1 MEVLPYI
8 LLKRKNKMTK
18 LIAEF
23 CQNHNGNFDLLKK
36 MIEAAAEAGATHGKM
51 QTIFADTIAFRPQ
64 FEEGLTKNGEV
75 KSIKRPYLDEY
86 KRLKELE
93 ISSSNT
99 EKFVKICYD
108 NDLVPMTTCFVREHV
123 DHLAELGFHSIK
135 VASYDC
141 ASFPL
146 LEEISKKFDEI
157 IVSTGATYDDEV
169 IYAAKILKDTNFS
182 MLHCVTLY
190 PTPLEKMHM
199 ARMDWLRT
207 LTPNVGYSD
216 HSLVSETGLL
226 ASKAALA
233 VGADIIERHF
243 NLLLPSET
251 RDGPVSI
258 NKAELQELSNF
269 TKLNLSDR
277 LSKMDEDYP
286 NWKIVIGQKN
296 RKLSN
301 EELLNRDYYRG
312 RFASPRKDTSS
323 GDRMIY
329 NWEGTPLL

>member
-1 MEVLPYI
+1 MEVQPYI
-8 LLKRKNKMTK
+8 LLKGKNKMTK
-18 LIAEF
+18 IIAEF

-51 QTIFADTIAFRPQ
+51 QTIFANTISFRPQ
-64 FEEGLTKNGEV
+64 FEEGLIKNGEV

-86 KRLKELE
+86 KRLKDLE

-99 EKFVKICYD
+99 EKFVKICND

-243 NLLLPSET
+243 NLLLPTDT

-258 NKAELQELSNF
+258 NQAELKELSNF

-323 GDRMIY
+323 GDRMVF
-329 NWEGTPLL
+329 NWEGTPLS

>member
-8 LLKRKNKMTK
+8 LLKEKNKMTK

-23 CQNHNGNFDLLKK
+23 CQNHNGNFDFLKK
-36 MIEAAAEAGATHGKM
+36 MVEAAAEAGATHGKI
-51 QTIFADTIAFRPQ
+51 QTIYADTIAFRPQ
-64 FEEGLTKNGEV
+64 FEEGLIKNGEV

-86 KRLKELE
+86 KRLKDLE
-93 ISSSNT
+93 ISSTNT
-99 EKFVKICYD
+99 EIFVKICKD

-123 DHLAELGFHSIK
+123 DHLVELGFHSIK

-146 LEEISKKFDEI
+146 LEEISKNFDEI

-169 IYAAKILKDTNFS
+169 IYASKVLKDTNFS

-199 ARMDWLRT
+199 ARMEWLRT
-207 LTPNVGYSD
+207 LAPTVGYSD

-233 VGADIIERHF
+233 LGAEIIERHF
-243 NLLLPSET
+243 NLLHPSET

-277 LSKMDEDYP
+277 LYKMDEDYP

-312 RFASPRKDTSS
+312 RFASPRKETSS

-329 NWEGTPLL
+329 NWESTPLI

>member
-1 MEVLPYI
+1 MEVPLYI
-8 LLKRKNKMTK
+8 LLKGKNKMAK

-36 MIEAAAEAGATHGKM
+36 MVEASAEAGATHGKM
-51 QTIFADTIAFRPQ
+51 QTIFADTITFRPQ
-64 FEEGLTKNGEV
+64 FEEGLIINREV

-86 KRLKELE
+86 KRLKDLE

-99 EKFVKICYD
+99 GKFVQICID
-108 NDLVPMTTCFVREHV
+108 NGIVPMTTCFVREHV
-123 DHLAELGFHSIK
+123 NHLAELGFHSIK

-146 LEEISKKFDEI
+146 LEELAKIFDEI

-169 IYAAKILKDTNFS
+169 IYAAEVLKDTNFS

-190 PTPLEKMHM
+190 PTQLEQMHM
-199 ARMDWLRT
+199 ARMEWLRT

-216 HSLVSETGLL
+216 HSLVSDTGLL
-226 ASKAALA
+226 ASKAALTL
-233 VGADIIERHF
+233 GADIIERHF
-243 NLLLPSET
+243 NLLLPNET
-251 RDGPVSI
+251 KDGPVSI

-269 TKLNLSDR
+269 SKLSLSDR
-277 LSKMDEDYP
+277 SSKMDEDYP
-286 NWKIVIGQKN
+286 NWRIVIGQKN
-296 RKLSN
+296 RKLTN

-312 RFASPRKDTSS
+312 RFASPREETLA

-329 NWEGTPLL
+329 NWEGTPIL

>member
-1 MEVLPYI
+1 MEVLLYI
-8 LLKRKNKMTK
+8 LLKGKNKMAK

-36 MIEAAAEAGATHGKM
+36 MAEAAAEAGATHGKM

-64 FEEGLTKNGEV
+64 FEEGLIKNGEV

-86 KRLKELE
+86 KRLKDLE

-99 EKFVKICYD
+99 EKFVQICND
-108 NDLVPMTTCFVREHV
+108 NGLVPMTTCFVREHV
-123 DHLAELGFHSIK
+123 SHLAELGFHSIK

-169 IYAAKILKDTNFS
+169 IYAAKVLKDTDFS

-190 PTPLEKMHM
+190 PTPLEQMHM
-199 ARMDWLRT
+199 ARMEWLRT

-216 HSLVSETGLL
+216 HSLVSDTGLL
-226 ASKAALA
+226 ASKAALTL
-233 VGADIIERHF
+233 GADIIERHF
-243 NLLLPSET
+243 SLLLPSET

-258 NKAELQELSNF
+258 NKEELQDLSNF
-269 TKLNLSDR
+269 SKLSLSDR
-277 LSKMDEDYP
+277 LSKMDEDHP
-286 NWKIVIGQKN
+286 NWRIVIGQKN
-296 RKLSN
+296 RKLTN

-312 RFASPRKDTSS
+312 RFASLRKETTS
-323 GDRMIY
+323 GERMIY
-329 NWEGTPLL
+329 NWEGTPLI